1 MNMFAIGS
9 NAPVAVESLLNYGS
23 RIRRFGLCAY
33 ASLYA
38 PVDHDSRR
46 IALRHLIFADAER
59 VVTGYAYPV
68 EYALLAS
75 VSGTSAEE
83 IYDEAAH
90 VYYMLDNKADKRT
103 ANGQLRLWWAYNLA
117 VVLSNME

>member
-9 NAPVAVESLLNYGS
+9 NAPVAVESLLNYCS
-23 RIRRFGLCAY
+23 EIRRFGLCAY
-33 ASLYA
+33 TSLYA
-38 PVDHDSRR
+38 PVDHN
-46 IALRHLIFADAER
+46 ALLRLIYADAER
-59 VVTGYAYPV
+59 VVSECAYPV
-68 EYALLAS
+68 ECALLAS

-90 VYYMLDNKADKRT
+90 VYYMLDNKADERT

>member
-23 RIRRFGLCAY
+23 RIRRSGLCAY

-38 PVDHDSRR
+38 PVDHDSHR
-46 IALRHLIFADAER
+46 IALRRLISADTER
-59 VVTGYAYPV
+59 VATGYAYPV

-75 VSGTSAEE
+75 GSSNSAED
-83 IYDEAAH
+83 ICDEAELA
-90 VYYMLDNKADKRT
+90 YCTLDNKADERT
-103 ANGQLRLWWAYNLA
+103 ASGQLRIWWAYNLA
-117 VVLSNME
+117 VVLSNMK